1 MIRTLIF
8 FFCLLATLPLLSQI
22 RLTQTGFVTFSSNAP
37 LEFIQ
42 AESNELQGAIDPV
55 KNTFAFSLRMI
66 SLNGFN
72 SELQREH
79 FNEKFI
85 ESRFYPKATFSG
97 KLIER
102 IDFSQN
108 GTYEVRAKGVFEV
121 HGIQQERILRAT
133 LTISDDTWS
142 VKSNFKVL
150 VIDHDIT
157 IPQVVFQNIAE
168 EIDVAIE
175 AQLLPSQN

>member
-1 MIRTLIF
+1 MLFF
-8 FFCLLATLPLLSQI
+8 FFCLLATSPLLSQI
-22 RLTQTGFVTFSSNAP
+22 HLTQSGFVTFSSNAP
-37 LEFIQ
+37 LELIQ
-42 AESNELQGAIDPV
+42 AESDELQGAIDPA
-55 KNTFAFSLRMI
+55 KNTFAFSLRMV
-66 SLNGFN
+66 SLDGFN

-108 GTYEVRAKGVFEV
+108 GSYEIRAKGVFEV
-121 HGIQQERILRAT
+121 HGVEQERIIRAT
-133 LTISDDTWS
+133 LTIADDIWS

-150 VIDHDIT
+150 VADHDIT

-168 EIDVAIE
+168 EIDVAIDI
-175 AQLLPSQN
+175 QLLPSQN